1 MNVTKKIIFICVLLL
16 LSCQNEHLITQN
28 SVGKY
33 VIGNQLD
40 TNFDKNTF
48 DIQTNSKGFI
58 KSIIVKSSA
67 YKTADL
73 FGVGSP
79 IDSIKIASKT
89 LKENEITISKGKK
102 EIGIFGKGII
112 YKGVTFIDVDN
123 DKIVDF
129 VWIQKNDRE

>member
-1 MNVTKKIIFICVLLL
+1 M

-33 VIGNQLD
+33 VIGAKID
-40 TNFDKNTF
+40 SDFDKNTV
-48 DIQTNSKGFI
+48 DIQTDSKGFI
-58 KSIIVKSSA
+58 KSITVKSPA

-89 LKENEITISKGKK
+89 LKENEITISKGKT
-102 EIGIFGKGII
+102 EIGLFGKMII
-112 YKGVTFIDVDN
+112 YIRCYFY
-123 DKIVDF
+123 
-129 VWIQKNDRE
+129 RC